1 MKATAI
7 KINVDQIT
15 VENLSSKTIAPIGIM
30 KKFIGK
36 FFFFMFFCIL
46 WYQKKKKNNKSKENF

>member
-30 KKFIGK
+30 KNLQEN
-36 FFFFMFFCIL
+36 FFSSCFSVFCGIR
-46 WYQKKKKNNKSKENF
+46 KKKNNKSKENF